1 MSHVKHLQKDAE
13 KVLFVKDEL
22 EKILQ
27 QEKETSIGREKE
39 IQKLEIEIQNLEFSR
54 ETLGAKMEESKTLS
68 EDVFYGSLEREKL
81 RWKQSSD
88 EIIFDLMWVHVA
100 VLPYDSFV
108 SSQGYETELFGTKA
122 ALQEA
127 RDFRLVTELSDK
139 SSQVRT
145 VRGRSLGSRLSQ
157 R

>member
-1 MSHVKHLQKDAE
+1 MEETEDVNMNYVKHLQKDAE

-39 IQKLEIEIQNLEFSR
+39 IQKLEIEIQNLDFSR
-54 ETLGAKMEESKTLS
+54 ETLGAKMQENKTVS

-88 EIIFDLMWVHVA
+88 EIIFDLM
-100 VLPYDSFV
+100 
-108 SSQGYETELFGTKA
+108 
-122 ALQEA
+122 
-127 RDFRLVTELSDK
+127 
-139 SSQVRT
+139 
-145 VRGRSLGSRLSQ
+145 
-157 R
+157 

>member
-1 MSHVKHLQKDAE
+1 MNYVKHLQKDAE

-27 QEKETSIGREKE
+27 HEKETSIGREKE
-39 IQKLEIEIQNLEFSR
+39 IQKLEVEIQNLEFSR
-54 ETLGAKMEESKTLS
+54 ETLGAKMEESKAVS

-88 EIIFDLMWVHVA
+88 EIIFDLMWVHAV
-100 VLPYDSFV
+100 VLPLDTDSPAP
-108 SSQGYETELFGTKA
+108 SQGYETELYGTKA

-145 VRGRSLGSRLSQ
+145 GQ
-157 R
+157 D

>member
-1 MSHVKHLQKDAE
+1 MNHVKHLQKDAE

-54 ETLGAKMEESKTLS
+54 ETLGAKVEESKTVS
-68 EDVFYGSLEREKL
+68 EDVFHGSLEREKL

-88 EIIFDLMWVHVA
+88 EIIFDLM
-100 VLPYDSFV
+100 
-108 SSQGYETELFGTKA
+108 
-122 ALQEA
+122 
-127 RDFRLVTELSDK
+127 
-139 SSQVRT
+139 
-145 VRGRSLGSRLSQ
+145 
-157 R
+157 